1 MYSEL
6 ELRSQNWM
14 FLFVSALLAKGV
26 GVVFFSGDAS
36 FMEKV
41 IAVN

>member
-6 ELRSQNWM
+6 ELRSLNWM

-26 GVVFFSGDAS
+26 GVFFFGDAS